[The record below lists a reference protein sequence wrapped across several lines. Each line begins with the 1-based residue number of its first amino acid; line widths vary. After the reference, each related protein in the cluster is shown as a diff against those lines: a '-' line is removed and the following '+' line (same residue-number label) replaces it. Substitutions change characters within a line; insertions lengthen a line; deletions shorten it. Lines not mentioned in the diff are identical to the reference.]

1 MEFIRNTGA
10 VIIEDEKY
18 EGEIKVNTYKII
30 LQCYYPLKVD
40 FYDFL
45 YDRDASDKNYSYDFE
60 ITTTDDTI
68 AKKQEKD

>member
-1 MEFIRNTGA
+1 
-10 VIIEDEKY
+10 
-18 EGEIKVNTYKII
+18 
-30 LQCYYPLKVD
+30 VD